1 MTTKSFNEETLLHLL
16 LVDCYFQPIS
26 KEGLWARFFKKALK
40 EPCKVKPEKK
50 DEVDLSDKLTM
61 FLPFLPAPLKEGVMA
76 YSKNLEAGL
85 WNF

>member
-1 MTTKSFNEETLLHLL
+1 M
-16 LVDCYFQPIS
+16 
-26 KEGLWARFFKKALK
+26 
-40 EPCKVKPEKK
+40 KPEKK

-85 WNF
+85 